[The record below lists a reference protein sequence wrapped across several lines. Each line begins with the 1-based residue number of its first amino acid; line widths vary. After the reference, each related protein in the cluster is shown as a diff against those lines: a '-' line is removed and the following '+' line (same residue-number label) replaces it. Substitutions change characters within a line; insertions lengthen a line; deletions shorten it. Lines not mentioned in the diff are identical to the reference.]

1 MLLAL
6 VGAVLPVRVE
16 PSLVEA
22 RRHMDYR
29 MHSDS
34 LLHFQTL
41 DSLLERISHH
51 SVIVKRDPRQECHG
65 ISGAVSADSTSSSKL
80 SDWAPFAPAALPSA
94 MGDGLEATQMLG
106 GGGGGGGGGHGQPS
120 VQPAAVFNPP
130 LPEASDPSRP
140 KRQTNQLQYLLKTV
154 LKALWKHNFAWPFQQ
169 PVDAVKLNLPDYYKI
184 IKSPMDMGTI
194 KRRLENSYYHNA
206 QECIQDFNT
215 MFTNCYIYNKPG
227 DDIVLMAEALEK
239 IFLQKISEMPQDE
252 IEIPVMSKGRGRG
265 RRDGGVNSKPGS
277 VHDSPSTTPHA
288 HGLSAAPQQLVQGP
302 TALSPTA
309 GLSGRLPGTPHMPP
323 QYPVGS
329 LDCLMQQQQ
338 VMTAFP
344 PTAHTSLP
352 APPLLQSPIPLAK
365 KKSQKRK
372 ADTTTPTANDPL
384 SESSPAASEPKPRR
398 ESSRPSKLPK
408 KEAPDSQHHVGPKQ
422 QEQLRYCAGIARE
435 MLSKKH
441 AAYAWPFYKPVD
453 VEALGLHDYYDIIK
467 HPMDLGTI
475 KSKLESK
482 QYLEAQE
489 FAADMRLM
497 FSNCYKYNPPDHDVV
512 AMARKL
518 QDVFEMRYAKMPDE
532 SDPTVS
538 GVHTPSPALLP
549 TSFKPQP
556 PAGPRSSS
564 DSSSDSSSES
574 SPDDCEGERAKR
586 LAQLQEQLKAVHEQ
600 LAALSQPQA
609 SKPKRKEKEKKKEKH
624 KKKVSGSSEEL
635 LEPLSQPSRKSR
647 SSKEPSNKRPRK
659 PSKEWPKTGHSLG
672 PPVGPP
678 PTLAPPGP
686 PDSEEEEEEASAP
699 GRDHYKP
706 MSYEEKRQLSLDINK
721 LPGDKLGRVVHII
734 QSREPSL
741 KNSNPDEIE
750 IDFEMLKPSTLRQ
763 LERYVSSCLRKK
775 KQQQQPVAEK
785 TMEGMKR
792 KTGSSSDSGSSSK
805 SSSSDSEDSDRGGA
819 LSITVAVPAPAPA
832 PAPAPPL
839 APAPAPASAH
849 TAGLA
854 PRQKKRSHSRKEG
867 RRQQRS
873 VTMGGISQALAPPPA
888 LAPPQAP
895 MVEPS
900 MAAYVPPP
908 PISILDSSFDP
919 LSHFSQGLEQ
929 APPNVNAQA
938 LSEPHPFLSQ
948 PAAAPSPALHS
959 AMPQQPSRP
968 SSHATPLPH
977 KAPPPTVQAP
987 QPPPPPPQQH
997 QLPPH
1002 VLSPP
1007 LQSLLQVAPPAPVAH
1022 DALEL
1027 LSAQPPQ
1034 ALLEDDEEPAPL
1046 QLYLQQLQQGH
1057 PLGTQTTPLLQSVQ
1071 VQQQALL
1078 PALPLAPPRHVQQ
1091 LQQMVYAAPLPA
1103 QATPSGTQPQHQ
1115 ALAQQPPQPQQPKSE
1130 VYSTGVLRESPPPVL
1145 MQSPHMPQYPSVIHL
1160 SPSRI
1165 QQPKKGELRAPLP
1178 SVPLKEEM
1186 AMSLPPVLHSEP
1198 FSPPLQQEPIKGVES
1213 KPSLSQLRS
1222 ELKPQDGLRPPTS
1235 SLEAS
1240 ATTPCPQDKEQ
1251 EKVKQEAK
1259 APVAPKK
1266 DMKLKNMGSWASLV
1280 QKPTA
1285 APSGAPKPSSDSFEQ
1300 FRRAAREK
1308 EEREKALKAQVEQ
1321 VERERLRREQEK
1333 LRGAR
1338 DEDDSLEQARR
1349 AHEEPRRHQ
1358 EPPPLSAHVHV
1369 AQQAPPQTTQTVQTT
1384 SGAQAPPGAAQS
1396 PLDQQRELAR
1406 RREQE
1411 RRRREAMEAT
1421 IDMNFQSDLMAI
1433 FEENLF

>member
-1 MLLAL
+1 
-6 VGAVLPVRVE
+6 
-16 PSLVEA
+16 
-22 RRHMDYR
+22 
-29 MHSDS
+29 
-34 LLHFQTL
+34 
-41 DSLLERISHH
+41 
-51 SVIVKRDPRQECHG
+51 
-65 ISGAVSADSTSSSKL
+65 
-80 SDWAPFAPAALPSA
+80 
-94 MGDGLEATQMLG
+94 
-106 GGGGGGGGGHGQPS
+106 
-120 VQPAAVFNPP
+120 
-130 LPEASDPSRP
+130 
-140 KRQTNQLQYLLKTV
+140 
-154 LKALWKHNFAWPFQQ
+154 
-169 PVDAVKLNLPDYYKI
+169 
-184 IKSPMDMGTI
+184 MDMGTI

-659 PSKEWPKTGHSLG
+659 PSSKEWPKTGHSLG

-959 AMPQQPSRP
+959 TMSVRRVLLLILAIWTV
-968 SSHATPLPH
+968 AVLLGLV
-977 KAPPPTVQAP
+977 PTMGW
-987 QPPPPPPQQH
+987 H
-997 QLPPH
+997 CLCN
-1002 VLSPP
+1002 
-1007 LQSLLQVAPPAPVAH
+1007 
-1022 DALEL
+1022 
-1027 LSAQPPQ
+1027 
-1034 ALLEDDEEPAPL
+1034 
-1046 QLYLQQLQQGH
+1046 
-1057 PLGTQTTPLLQSVQ
+1057 
-1071 VQQQALL
+1071 L
-1078 PALPLAPPRHVQQ
+1078 PACSTMAPMYSRSYLVFWAVLNLLTFSIMVAVYTRIFWYVRHKSRR
-1091 LQQMVYAAPLPA
+1091 M
-1103 QATPSGTQPQHQ
+1103 SQHTTN
-1115 ALAQQPPQPQQPKSE
+1115 AR
-1130 VYSTGVLRESPPPVL
+1130 YRETV
-1145 MQSPHMPQYPSVIHL
+1145 
-1160 SPSRI
+1160 
-1165 QQPKKGELRAPLP
+1165 
-1178 SVPLKEEM
+1178 
-1186 AMSLPPVLHSEP
+1186 MSLMKTVTMILGAFVICWTPGLVVL
-1198 FSPPLQQEPIKGVES
+1198 L
-1213 KPSLSQLRS
+1213 L
-1222 ELKPQDGLRPPTS
+1222 DGLHCIPCQVLKYEKYCLVLAECN
-1235 SLEAS
+1235 SLMNPIIYS
-1240 ATTPCPQDKEQ
+1240 Y
-1251 EKVKQEAK
+1251 
-1259 APVAPKK
+1259 
-1266 DMKLKNMGSWASLV
+1266 
-1280 QKPTA
+1280 
-1285 APSGAPKPSSDSFEQ
+1285 
-1300 FRRAAREK
+1300 
-1308 EEREKALKAQVEQ
+1308 
-1321 VERERLRREQEK
+1321 
-1333 LRGAR
+1333 R
-1338 DEDDSLEQARR
+1338 DEDMRRTFKRILCSLCGRGRGRHWGTVSGIRFNTQ
-1349 AHEEPRRHQ
+1349 EEEGDQSHDADRVTNGTRLMLTDGRDM
-1358 EPPPLSAHVHV
+1358 LS
-1369 AQQAPPQTTQTVQTT
+1369 
-1384 SGAQAPPGAAQS
+1384 SSEG
-1396 PLDQQRELAR
+1396 
-1406 RREQE
+1406 
-1411 RRRREAMEAT
+1411 
-1421 IDMNFQSDLMAI
+1421 
-1433 FEENLF
+1433 

>member
-1 MLLAL
+1 MTSGSTGGSTKYYTA
-6 VGAVLPVRVE
+6 
-16 PSLVEA
+16 S
-22 RRHMDYR
+22 
-29 MHSDS
+29 
-34 LLHFQTL
+34 F
-41 DSLLERISHH
+41 LEI
-51 SVIVKRDPRQECHG
+51 DPRQECHG

-659 PSKEWPKTGHSLG
+659 PSSKEWPKTGHSLG

-721 LPGDKLGRVVHII
+721 LPGDKLGRV
-734 QSREPSL
+734 
-741 KNSNPDEIE
+741 
-750 IDFEMLKPSTLRQ
+750 
-763 LERYVSSCLRKK
+763 
-775 KQQQQPVAEK
+775 
-785 TMEGMKR
+785 
-792 KTGSSSDSGSSSK
+792 
-805 SSSSDSEDSDRGGA
+805 
-819 LSITVAVPAPAPA
+819 
-832 PAPAPPL
+832 
-839 APAPAPASAH
+839 
-849 TAGLA
+849 
-854 PRQKKRSHSRKEG
+854 
-867 RRQQRS
+867 
-873 VTMGGISQALAPPPA
+873 
-888 LAPPQAP
+888 
-895 MVEPS
+895 
-900 MAAYVPPP
+900 
-908 PISILDSSFDP
+908 
-919 LSHFSQGLEQ
+919 
-929 APPNVNAQA
+929 
-938 LSEPHPFLSQ
+938 
-948 PAAAPSPALHS
+948 
-959 AMPQQPSRP
+959 
-968 SSHATPLPH
+968 
-977 KAPPPTVQAP
+977 
-987 QPPPPPPQQH
+987 
-997 QLPPH
+997 
-1002 VLSPP
+1002 
-1007 LQSLLQVAPPAPVAH
+1007 SLLQVAPPAPVAH

-1165 QQPKKGELRAPLP
+1165 QQPKKG
-1178 SVPLKEEM
+1178 
-1186 AMSLPPVLHSEP
+1186 
-1198 FSPPLQQEPIKGVES
+1198 
-1213 KPSLSQLRS
+1213 
-1222 ELKPQDGLRPPTS
+1222 
-1235 SLEAS
+1235 AS

-1266 DMKLKNMGSWASLV
+1266 ARRKRGDGPALGRGGCGAAPRPRSPSLCLLAQDMKLKNMGSWASLV

>member
-1 MLLAL
+1 
-6 VGAVLPVRVE
+6 
-16 PSLVEA
+16 
-22 RRHMDYR
+22 MDYR

-352 APPLLQSPIPLAK
+352 APPLLQSPIPL

-647 SSKEPSNKRPRK
+647 SSKD
-659 PSKEWPKTGHSLG
+659 SKEWPKTGHSLG

-775 KQQQQPVAEK
+775 KQQQQPGK

-805 SSSSDSEDSDRGGA
+805 SSSSDSEDSDR
-819 LSITVAVPAPAPA
+819 
-832 PAPAPPL
+832 
-839 APAPAPASAH
+839 
-849 TAGLA
+849 GLA

-1130 VYSTGVLRESPPPVL
+1130 VYSTGEHALCKNKTHTQREADTRANAPHVSPAGVLRESPPPVL

-1165 QQPKKGELRAPLP
+1165 QQPKKGVSMVKCNIVLATSSFCSPCCICKARRKRGDGPALGRGGCGAAPRP
-1178 SVPLKEEM
+1178 RS
-1186 AMSLPPVLHSEP
+1186 
-1198 FSPPLQQEPIKGVES
+1198 
-1213 KPSLSQLRS
+1213 PSLCLLAQ
-1222 ELKPQDGLRPPTS
+1222 
-1235 SLEAS
+1235 
-1240 ATTPCPQDKEQ
+1240 
-1251 EKVKQEAK
+1251 
-1259 APVAPKK
+1259 